1 MTAALLAVEF
11 AFWLWKLRL
20 VGLESFIG
28 LVILTVCAAVL
39 DWGRKR

>member
-20 VGLESFIG
+20 VGLEGFIG
-28 LVILTVCAAVL
+28 LVILTVCAAVR